1 VKCRAANPGD
11 VCPTA
16 LGTNLL
22 VRRCA
27 RTMQRAATIP
37 RTLCDPAVQKRTTL
51 PGQNPRRHKANAAT
65 QDMVRAW
72 PPPTEEAPRCTYS
85 QLPAYAQAVAKAL
98 IAAPTSGAHSVRSQG
113 FRP

>member
-1 VKCRAANPGD
+1 VKRRAANLGD

-16 LGTNLL
+16 LGANLL

-27 RTMQRAATIP
+27 RTMQRAATLP
-37 RTLCDPAVQKRTTL
+37 RTLCDPAVQKRTTF
-51 PGQNPRRHKANAAT
+51 PGQNPRRRKANAAT
-65 QDMVRAW
+65 HDMVRAW
-72 PPPTEEAPRCTYS
+72 PPPAKEAPRWTYS

-98 IAAPTSGAHSVRSQG
+98 IAAPTSGAHSVCTQG